1 MKKEDLMK
9 KHVALS
15 VLGLILMASS
25 GLAASKKVTVV
36 EEKILEK
43 LPPATQ
49 KPREIWSWHEA
60 YLNDYKLMGTMLLKG
75 ENREAAVD
83 LAQQRGAHLV
93 KVNFSKTLIT
103 KFSSTVLYE
112 RPVGPG
118 LKEVVTGKKMKESPG
133 FYLEMYSPGRDYQ
146 EGAKRFC
153 ANTMPY
159 ALSGKGYYACGTME
173 DMKRYLELGA
183 DPTPFLSR
191 LVRAAYEIAGRA
203 DMYRVSD
210 VLPEMRRNLEM
221 IVLTLDRGADAL
233 TVSGNTAYMLRLLE
247 LRLRT
252 NAPQAGDA
260 SQWPPQVADPGQR
273 AGADFALAFFVEVQR
288 IVDEWAKR

>member
-1 MKKEDLMK
+1 MKRRF
-9 KHVALS
+9 ALS
-15 VLGLILMASS
+15 VLGLLLVASA
-25 GLAASKKVTVV
+25 GLAASKKVSVV
-36 EEKILEK
+36 EELILVK
-43 LPPATQ
+43 LPPAAQ
-49 KPREIWSWHEA
+49 KPREISSWHEA

-103 KFSSTVLYE
+103 KFSSRVLYE

-159 ALSGKGYYACGTME
+159 ALSGKGYYVCGTME
-173 DMKRYLELGA
+173 DMKRYLDLGA
-183 DPTPFLSR
+183 DPTPFLYR
-191 LVRAAYEIAGRA
+191 LVREAYEIACYA
-203 DMYRVSD
+203 DMRRVSD
-210 VLPEMRRNLEM
+210 ILPEMRRNLEM

-233 TVSGNTAYMLRLLE
+233 TVSGETAYMLGLLTT
-247 LRLRT
+247 RLRT
-252 NAPQAGDA
+252 NAPQAENA